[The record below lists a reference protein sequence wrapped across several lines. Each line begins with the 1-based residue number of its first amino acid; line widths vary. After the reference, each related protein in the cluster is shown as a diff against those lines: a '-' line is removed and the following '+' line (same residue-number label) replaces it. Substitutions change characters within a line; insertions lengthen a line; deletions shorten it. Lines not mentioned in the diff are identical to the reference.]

1 MELRVSMQ
9 EVFQEYPPTEGG
21 GPGDSVGVSLA
32 GSVLSYYCIWLW
44 MLGFHEVSNQC
55 CVFP

>member
-1 MELRVSMQ
+1 MQ
-9 EVFQEYPPTEGG
+9 EMFQEYPPTEGG